1 MFYLN
6 LLISID
12 GYVIKV
18 IFISNI
24 IFNFKSGVIQYHSQR
39 LSGSEVLQIVGS
51 LFNSIKLLIVI
62 EFCITPTSRGIL
74 TLPSKKL
81 CIYSI
86 FDQESFA
93 TASVLQTKIQR
104 SNNFV
109 ECVDKP
115 K

>member
-74 TLPSKKL
+74 TLPSKKTMYIFDLRSRKL
-81 CIYSI
+81 CYSI
-86 FDQESFA
+86 GVANKNTTF
-93 TASVLQTKIQR
+93 K
-104 SNNFV
+104 
-109 ECVDKP
+109 
-115 K
+115 